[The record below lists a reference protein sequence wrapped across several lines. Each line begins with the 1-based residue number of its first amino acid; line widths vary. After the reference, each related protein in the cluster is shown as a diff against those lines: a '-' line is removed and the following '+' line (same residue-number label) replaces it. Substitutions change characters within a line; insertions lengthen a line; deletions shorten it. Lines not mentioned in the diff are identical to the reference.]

1 MIYLFFPTLF
11 FIFAIGVLGLIVN
24 KRNILISILSIEL
37 MLLSSNLGFIF
48 CSILFDD
55 IFGQIISLYVL
66 TVAAAESAIGLSI
79 LIVFFEDKRTIFFEQ
94 FIRLR
99 G

>member
-1 MIYLFFPTLF
+1 MVYLFFPSIF
-11 FIFAIGVLGLIVN
+11 FIFIIGVLGLIIN
-24 KRNILISILSIEL
+24 KRNILISILCIEL
-37 MLLSSNLGFIF
+37 ILLSSNIGFIF

-55 IFGQIISLYVL
+55 IWGQIISLYVL
-66 TVAAAESAIGLSI
+66 TIAAAESAVGLSI
-79 LIVFFEDKRTIFFEQ
+79 LLIFFEDKRTIFFEQ

>member
-1 MIYLFFPTLF
+1 MVYLFFPSLF
-11 FIFAIGVLGLIVN
+11 FIFVIGVLGLIIN
-24 KRNILISILSIEL
+24 KRNILISILCIEL
-37 MLLSSNLGFIF
+37 ILLSSNIGFIF

-55 IFGQIISLYVL
+55 IWGQIISLYVL
-66 TVAAAESAIGLSI
+66 TIAAAESAVGLSI
-79 LIVFFEDKRTIFFEQ
+79 LLIFFQDKRTIFFEQ